1 MKYLLRAEKVL
12 TGKRGEVIDRGA
24 VLVEGDKIVRIGTQ
38 RDIGE
43 PKDADV
49 NVIDFRDS
57 TLMPGMIDAH
67 VHLGFDGSEDPV
79 AHMKEADDH
88 QLLVT
93 MLYNARLLLKSGVTT
108 ARELGARGFLDVTV
122 REAIDAGKALGP
134 NLLVSN
140 RPITTT
146 GGHCWFMGC
155 ECDDATAIKK
165 AVRTHV
171 KAGADVIKIML
182 TGGFMT
188 KGSAP
193 WYCQFS
199 LDEMKTAAYEAHRLD
214 KKISV
219 HAHGTVGI
227 EYAVE
232 ADVDTIEHCSWVAPG
247 NQHDY
252 QEETAV
258 RIAEKGIYVCLTT
271 NSLWKQFPDDHKRF
285 ATIRRMRELGVKL
298 IAGTDAGIT
307 TVKHDQ
313 YVAGLEVMKKF
324 GMSNDE
330 IIEAATIAAA
340 EGCGIDH
347 LTGSLAPQKQA
358 DIIAVKGDPLADLSA
373 LWKVVWVMRKGTVP
387 DFAWI

>member
-1 MKYLLRAEKVL
+1 MKYLLRADKVL
-12 TGKRGEVIDRGA
+12 TGKRGEFIDKGA
-24 VLVEGDKIVRIGTQ
+24 VLVEGEKIVRVGTQ
-38 RDIGE
+38 QEIGE
-43 PKDADV
+43 AKEPGVKV
-49 NVIDFRDS
+49 LDFRDC

-79 AHMKEADDH
+79 AHMKAADDR

-93 MLYNARLLLKSGVTT
+93 MLHNARLLLKSGVTT
-108 ARELGARGFLDVTV
+108 ARELGARGFLDLAV
-122 REAIDAGKALGP
+122 RDAIHAGLALGP

-140 RPITTT
+140 RPITST

-155 ECDDATAIKK
+155 ECDSVTDVKR

-171 KAGADVIKIML
+171 KAGADLIKVML

-199 LDEMKTAAYEAHRLD
+199 LDEMKAAAYEAHRLD

-227 EYAVE
+227 DYAVE
-232 ADVDTIEHCSWVAPG
+232 ADVDTIEHCSWVMPG
-247 NQHDY
+247 NRIHY
-252 QEETAV
+252 KEETAL

-271 NSLWKQFPDDHKRF
+271 NVAWGRF
-285 ATIRRMRELGVKL
+285 AMSQERFDAIRRMRELGVKF
-298 IAGTDAGIT
+298 IAGTDAGINL
-307 TVKHDQ
+307 VPHDK
-313 YVAGLEVMKKF
+313 YVAGLEVMQKF
-324 GMSNDE
+324 GMTNEE
-330 IIEAATIAAA
+330 IIESATILAA

-347 LTGSLAPQKQA
+347 LTGSLEPDKQA
-358 DIIAVKGDPLADLSA
+358 DIIAVQGDPLADLSA
-373 LWKVVWVMRKGTVP
+373 LWNVKFVMRKGTIP
-387 DFAWI
+387 DFSFQ